1 MRFAS
6 RRARTQSAISAAEI
20 EITNPDQQKQA
31 IAGLNRDATN
41 LNGQVDKTPDVQQT
55 LQNQGELM
63 SAMRDAGEAVARRI
77 GDVADAKRD
86 ALLQVASESDDP
98 QQKQQYLAEAEQWD
112 ESGRYRVGLQSAGG
126 SLVGGIGG
134 GLLGAAQSG
143 AGSLVSALLANK
155 LDAVSRQIA
164 DQKPTGNAD
173 LDKTLGNIVANV
185 MSSVAGG
192 VVGGTQ
198 GAQAAYNVDRFN
210 RQTNDNE
217 KKAIAEKAGSNKAEQ
232 ERLVKAACYAV
243 KCWAEYKPGS
253 DEYTKHYVSQLEA
266 SQLQPEID
274 WVNQQKEAGLFK
286 YTPGQK
292 IGDAVKSDPVGV
304 AKDAAKVVVGGVTAK
319 TGVGLCTT
327 GLGCTVGGWMAGF
340 GLSEVVEGSTGLM
353 NRYGGT
359 ASPGVNPLRFGFNQL
374 APQWGSTI
382 YDGINFGMSIL
393 SLKAQVPLNVG
404 IADGIN
410 RPASMFGVTIPRI
423 DNVNLLPF
431 IKQPW
436 PYGTTQGVLLYG
448 VGAKGAAVVNDVR
461 QTGDEK

>member
-41 LNGQVDKTPDVQQT
+41 LNGRVDKTPDVQQS

-77 GDVADAKRD
+77 GDVADAKRE
-86 ALLQVASESDDP
+86 ALLQAASESDDP

-185 MSSVAGG
+185 MPSVAGG

-210 RQTNDNE
+210 RQLH
-217 KKAIAEKAGSNKAEQ
+217 Q
-232 ERLVKAACYAV
+232 EERKWISDREAVYA
-243 KCWAEYKPGS
+243 KRY
-253 DEYTKHYVSQLEA
+253 
-266 SQLQPEID
+266 
-274 WVNQQKEAGLFK
+274 
-286 YTPGQK
+286 
-292 IGDAVKSDPVGV
+292 
-304 AKDAAKVVVGGVTAK
+304 
-319 TGVGLCTT
+319 
-327 GLGCTVGGWMAGF
+327 
-340 GLSEVVEGSTGLM
+340 GLSVEQAREELTIQANLQIQNG
-353 NRYGGT
+353 
-359 ASPGVNPLRFGFNQL
+359 SPGEWNQRAHEFLRQAHGMMPAEGDSGPGYMFYATPAQKADPSMYAGHYPRGL
-374 APQWGSTI
+374 WGLTSPHQKRL
-382 YDGINFGMSIL
+382 MRRSI
-393 SLKAQVPLNVG
+393 
-404 IADGIN
+404 
-410 RPASMFGVTIPRI
+410 MM
-423 DNVNLLPF
+423 
-431 IKQPW
+431 QP
-436 PYGTTQGVLLYG
+436 V
-448 VGAKGAAVVNDVR
+448 AR
-461 QTGDEK
+461 